1 MVLLTDPV
9 EKFQELLNRLVQE
22 DRETLAAIRELA
34 GKIVIIEV
42 VGPELRICLQ
52 FNDQG
57 ITLMREFDGKPHVTI
72 RARPATFMGLFL
84 NRNGKVTKTTP
95 DMDISG
101 DVVLAQDFQNILKHI
116 DIDWEE
122 HLSHWTGDTA
132 AHKLGRVFRHARVY
146 LQEARHTIGMDISE
160 YLRYE
165 KNMLPDRDE
174 VEEFIA
180 AVDSLRND
188 AERIKQRIAR
198 LRGRITTDLRPHG

>member
-1 MVLLTDPV
+1 MTLLPDPV
-9 EKFQELLNRLVQE
+9 EKFQDLLNRLVQE
-22 DRETLAAIRELA
+22 DRETLAAIRALA
-34 GKIVIIEV
+34 GKIVIVEV
-42 VGPELRICLQ
+42 AGPELRICLQ
-52 FNDQG
+52 FNGQG
-57 ITLMREFDGKPHVTI
+57 ITLLREFDGKPHVTI

-84 NRNGKVTKTTP
+84 NRNGKTAKPAP

-101 DVVLAQDFQNILKHI
+101 DVVLAQDFQNILKQF

-122 HLSHWTGDTA
+122 HLSYWVGDTA
-132 AHKLGRVFRHARVY
+132 AHKLGRIFRHTRAC
-146 LQEARHTIGMDISE
+146 LQEARHTIGMDLSE

-165 KNMLPDRDE
+165 KNLLPERDE

-198 LRGRITTDLRPHG
+198 LQGRITTDMGHHG